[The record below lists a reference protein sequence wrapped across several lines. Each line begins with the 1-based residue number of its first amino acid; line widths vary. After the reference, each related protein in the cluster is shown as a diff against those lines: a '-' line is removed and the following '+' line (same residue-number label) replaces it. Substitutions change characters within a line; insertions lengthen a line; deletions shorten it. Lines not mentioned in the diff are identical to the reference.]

1 MANSI
6 SNFVIN
12 IEFNYRI
19 CWKLSTL
26 PIYLYFILM
35 KIKSNPSLT
44 VLSIIF
50 GLLVF
55 NYFLDN
61 KIIFYLSIIIS
72 GIGVFSSKTSLILE
86 KIWFKISY
94 ILSLI
99 IPNILLFLL
108 FFLILTPLSFLSKIF
123 RAKSG
128 FNLKKNQ
135 TTMFVQLNKK
145 FNKDSF
151 KRAW

>member
-1 MANSI
+1 
-6 SNFVIN
+6 
-12 IEFNYRI
+12 
-19 CWKLSTL
+19 
-26 PIYLYFILM
+26 M

>member
-94 ILSLI
+94 ILSQI

-135 TTMFVQLNKK
+135 ITMFVKLNKK